1 MRLRKRAAAAE
12 RERAGQESVGL
23 VWSSADD
30 SYAWNLTWSGKPVK
44 AVSSGVILKKEEA
57 G

>member
-12 RERAGQESVGL
+12 RERAGQETVGL